1 MWRSP
6 GRVHRLRERVQV
18 VSDGKLAVLTSGGDA
33 PGMNAAI
40 RSVVRCGL
48 AAGFDVVGVERGYY
62 GLMRGDFVEFS
73 PRTIDDIVHRG
84 GTVLKSARADEF
96 RTEEGRERA
105 LAHLRRAGITGLVAI
120 GGDGTL
126 RGALHL
132 AKAGIPTI
140 GIPGT
145 IDNDIPCTD
154 MSIGFDT
161 AVNTVLNAVNHI
173 RDTAVSHER
182 VYVVE
187 VMGRNSGYIALYAG
201 LAAGA
206 EAILIPEQPV
216 DLVALCR
223 RLERAQAMGK
233 THSIIIVA
241 EGVGGDPVS
250 GRTSDESAAFRV
262 ASEIHR
268 ITANETRVTVLGHL
282 QRGGSPTA
290 ADRILANRF
299 GEAAVRLLAQGHSG
313 RMVGVQG
320 NRIVDMPIEEALNMT
335 RPIDEAYYDLA
346 DRLSAM

>member
-1 MWRSP
+1 MS
-6 GRVHRLRERVQV
+6 E
-18 VSDGKLAVLTSGGDA
+18 GKWAVLTSGGDA

-48 AAGFDVVGVERGYY
+48 AAGFDVVGVERGYQ

-84 GTVLKSARADEF
+84 GTILKSARSDEF
-96 RTEEGRERA
+96 RTNQGRERA
-105 LAHLRRAGITGLVAI
+105 LAHMRRAGITGLVAI
-120 GGDGTL
+120 GGDGTF

-132 AKAGIPTI
+132 SHAGMPTI
-140 GIPGT
+140 GVPGT

-154 MSIGFDT
+154 MTIGFDT
-161 AVNTVLNAVNHI
+161 AVNTVINAINHI

-187 VMGRNSGYIALYAG
+187 VMGRNSGYLALYSG

-206 EAILIPEQPV
+206 EAILIPEEPI
-216 DLVALCR
+216 DLDAVSR

-250 GRTSDESAAFRV
+250 GRSSDESAAFRV
-262 ASEIHR
+262 ASEINR
-268 ITANETRVTVLGHL
+268 KTNNETRVTVLGHL

-290 ADRILANRF
+290 ADRILANRM
-299 GEAAVRLLAQGHSG
+299 GEAAVRLLMQGASG

-320 NRIVDMPIEEALNMT
+320 NRIVDMPIDQALKMT
-335 RPIDEAYYDLA
+335 RPIDRAYYDLA